1 MNLADTLA
9 GWSDSCCMQ
18 PGSGVRVGVLLVDA
32 EEIPE
37 AQTRASTQIE
47 ERAAARTDAI
57 SGTRELN

>member
-1 MNLADTLA
+1 
-9 GWSDSCCMQ
+9 MQ

>member
-9 GWSDSCCMQ
+9 GWSDSCSMK
-18 PGSGVRVGVLLVDA
+18 PGRGVNVGFLPVGA

-47 ERAAARTDAI
+47 ERAGARTNVI
-57 SGTRELN
+57 SGTEGLN